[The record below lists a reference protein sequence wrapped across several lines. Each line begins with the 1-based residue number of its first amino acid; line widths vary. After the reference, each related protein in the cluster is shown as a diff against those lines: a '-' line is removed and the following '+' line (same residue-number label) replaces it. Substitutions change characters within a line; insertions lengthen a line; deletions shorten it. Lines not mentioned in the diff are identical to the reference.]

1 MPDPRAPMTDS
12 VNATHVVEG
21 IISSYEEKLQSMS
34 LIIDNTQ
41 MVLGEFQES
50 MSHGKEEKEALH
62 VRLRETLARNESLR
76 KKDFDA
82 MMNTI
87 LFSQDD
93 RERAVRKLLHNYL
106 TEQREMARRLKENLG
121 TFKDGLNTD
130 NIGRINDFH
139 EVLTDIL
146 KKQEER
152 KAELAATLKIL
163 QKEQGQLSR
172 SLGELL
178 SKGRELRIRD
188 LKTMLKQFEAQS
200 RERAAQQRERKE
212 GVQKM
217 LSTFRKKGGN
227 QQTDTQGDP

>member
-1 MPDPRAPMTDS
+1 MT
-12 VNATHVVEG
+12 E
-21 IISSYEEKLQSMS
+21 
-34 LIIDNTQ
+34 
-41 MVLGEFQES
+41 
-50 MSHGKEEKEALH
+50 
-62 VRLRETLARNESLR
+62 RE
-76 KKDFDA
+76 
-82 MMNTI
+82 
-87 LFSQDD
+87 
-93 RERAVRKLLHNYL
+93 VRKLLHNYL
-106 TEQREMARRLKENLG
+106 TEQREMARQLKENLG

-130 NIGRINDFH
+130 NIGRINEFYQ
-139 EVLTDIL
+139 VLTDIL

-152 KAELAATLKIL
+152 KAELAATLKTL

-188 LKTMLKQFEAQS
+188 LKTMLKRFEAES

-227 QQTDTQGDP
+227 QQIDRQRDP

>member
-1 MPDPRAPMTDS
+1 MT
-12 VNATHVVEG
+12 E
-21 IISSYEEKLQSMS
+21 
-34 LIIDNTQ
+34 
-41 MVLGEFQES
+41 
-50 MSHGKEEKEALH
+50 
-62 VRLRETLARNESLR
+62 RE
-76 KKDFDA
+76 
-82 MMNTI
+82 
-87 LFSQDD
+87 
-93 RERAVRKLLHNYL
+93 VRKLLHNYL
-106 TEQREMARRLKENLG
+106 TEQREMARQLKENLG

-130 NIGRINDFH
+130 NIGRINEFYQ
-139 EVLTDIL
+139 VLTDIL

-152 KAELAATLKIL
+152 KAELAATLKTL

-188 LKTMLKQFEAQS
+188 LKTMLKRFEAES

-227 QQTDTQGDP
+227 QQTDTQRDP